1 MSFNTQ
7 SFKAAS
13 ASIPAYRIVQLSA
26 ANTVA
31 LCASLTGYPLGITTD
46 TVLTAGAGI
55 PVQLDG
61 ICKLYFNDSCAAGAL
76 VGSNTLGMGM
86 PFAAVTSTTYA
97 IGILIGASVDKTG
110 TIAEV
115 LFKPVTR

>member
-1 MSFNTQ
+1 MSFNTV
-7 SFKAAS
+7 SFKASS
-13 ASIPAYRIVQLSA
+13 ASIPAYRVVQLSA
-26 ANTVA
+26 ANTVQ
-31 LCASLTGYPLGITTD
+31 LCASLTAMPLGITVD
-46 TVLTAGAGI
+46 TVLESGAGV

-61 ICKLYFNDSCAAGAL
+61 IAKLYFNDSCAAGAQ
-76 VGSNTLGMGM
+76 VGSNTLGMGI